1 MVSFPI
7 LSGFSCKKEEK
18 KEKNEDVRVF
28 SSLFFP
34 LIEEIEEEEERK
46 KERDFGLFS
55 FRRRRERKKCNYSP
69 SIFLSKRIKGRGR
82 RRDSHFSIG
91 ILKEE
96 K

>member
-34 LIEEIEEEEERK
+34 LIEEIEGERRGKK
-46 KERDFGLFS
+46 KEKYVITFRLFS
-55 FRRRRERKKCNYSP
+55 
-69 SIFLSKRIKGRGR
+69 LARG
-82 RRDSHFSIG
+82 
-91 ILKEE
+91 
-96 K
+96 